1 MEYETI
7 YLKKEYLEG
16 SSIKVILI
24 RQKIHSIEN
33 KFSNLLRVNSAVSK
47 YRNDNTKQKFMSS
60 VRYQINK
67 KRNTMPKMP
76 IN

>member
-7 YLKKEYLEG
+7 YLKKKYPEG